1 MAHQTLDELKAD
13 NTEAEELEAE
23 TTQVDVDETDDEVV
37 DVETD
42 EVDEAGELDESDA
55 EETETEDWMKG
66 DTDDDNDDGA
76 TSSATFDDSDMAK
89 TRRKYKGKL
98 AEKDEEN
105 ERLRAENEALKSG
118 KGVPQKLAKPNRD
131 NFEDDDAFH
140 EAMVD
145 YKIEVKDASRKAEQA
160 HTTQQTQRQ
169 EKARETADA
178 VDKHYERAVT
188 LATESGIT
196 PEMYQNADFRVRNM
210 VNSLFPDAGDAI
222 TDALIANLGEGSEKV
237 MFSIGVKDSRL
248 KELHTLFQQDPTGV
262 KASMYLGTLKAEL
275 NAPRK
280 RKTNAP
286 KPAPDIN
293 GDAQKD
299 ETSRKLKKRYD
310 EADKKGD
317 LQSRFNTRREAKKA
331 GVDTSN
337 W

>member
-1 MAHQTLDELKAD
+1 
-13 NTEAEELEAE
+13 
-23 TTQVDVDETDDEVV
+23 
-37 DVETD
+37 
-42 EVDEAGELDESDA
+42 
-55 EETETEDWMKG
+55 
-66 DTDDDNDDGA
+66 
-76 TSSATFDDSDMAK
+76 
-89 TRRKYKGKL
+89 
-98 AEKDEEN
+98 
-105 ERLRAENEALKSG
+105 
-118 KGVPQKLAKPNRD
+118 
-131 NFEDDDAFH
+131 
-140 EAMVD
+140 MVN

-169 EKARETADA
+169 EKARETVDA

-286 KPAPDIN
+286 KPATDIN